1 MRNLCTHCVK
11 PVEISFQTRGNEHI
25 FIHGTTP
32 QLQPNRVKPHVFTR
46 PTNNLSNLFPQ
57 PKTAFSNLLHDPF
70 SPQSTVPIKTI
81 TIHINK

>member
-46 PTNNLSNLFPQ
+46 PTNNLFQPFPTAQNSSFQSVTQ
-57 PKTAFSNLLHDPF
+57 PIFP
-70 SPQSTVPIKTI
+70 
-81 TIHINK
+81 TIHSAYKNNNYSYK